1 MILKP
6 PWELAISDGLI
17 RLNDLMVWCWM
28 ILKFIPVLSFILP
41 SLLSWWDIG
50 GTSPWFGDLCSITH
64 SWCSVEFRSIKEV
77 HKHMGLGW
85 SRTENTQ
92 ASYWAPT
99 KYSLKRYRPGDIR
112 SCDLT
117 VSWKSGFYLCY
128 KRTVFLNIIKEHK
141 ELSFLKSCMNHKNI
155 YLQAKWGPCTAI
167 LQSDMAL
174 DGCGPTGPAILSSF
188 LWAGFSFPSLASP
201 LYGTFISLQWN
212 EVACTRVLSNVQS
225 DYWGVYVF
233 KFFIVC
239 KKEVM

>member
-28 ILKFIPVLSFILP
+28 ILKFIPVLNFILP

-50 GTSPWFGDLCSITH
+50 GTSPWFGDLCRITH
-64 SWCSVEFRSIKEV
+64 SGCSVEFRSIKEV

-112 SCDLT
+112 SSDLT

-141 ELSFLKSCMNHKNI
+141 ELSFKKYISTGQVRSMHCHFAVRHDVRWL
-155 YLQAKWGPCTAI
+155 GPHRPSNSFKLSLGRVFFSITG
-167 LQSDMAL
+167 QSTLWYFHFATVKRGSMHE
-174 DGCGPTGPAILSSF
+174 GSF
-188 LWAGFSFPSLASP
+188 
-201 LYGTFISLQWN
+201 
-212 EVACTRVLSNVQS
+212 
-225 DYWGVYVF
+225 
-233 KFFIVC
+233 
-239 KKEVM
+239 